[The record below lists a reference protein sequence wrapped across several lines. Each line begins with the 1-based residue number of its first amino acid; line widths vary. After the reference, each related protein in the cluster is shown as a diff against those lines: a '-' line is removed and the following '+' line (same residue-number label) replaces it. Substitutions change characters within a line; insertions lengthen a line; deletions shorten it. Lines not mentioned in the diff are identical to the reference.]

1 MKPIRQTIHFDKQLI
16 DKDAQK
22 VVKTLNK
29 AGHETYLVGGCIR
42 DLLLGHKPKDFDIA
56 TSATPEQVHQIFKRS
71 RLIGRRFRLV
81 HIMFSSRKY
90 IEVATFRS
98 GKVKTA
104 SNGVIVRDNLYGTLK
119 EDAFRRDFSVNGLY
133 YDLQKSQ
140 VIDYVDGLDAL
151 NNSEIRMIG
160 KPIERF
166 EEDPVRMIRAIRFS
180 VKLGAKLDPKISKS
194 ISNHAHLLSNI
205 PAARLYDE
213 TIKLF
218 HNDKS
223 FEVFEQLLKF
233 RLLKYLF
240 GQTKET
246 SFINK
251 TLMNTSKRIK
261 NGKPVTPAFLFAV
274 FLWSA
279 QNKRF
284 NELNKKKKSRILLMM
299 QASED
304 VISKQ
309 TKQVLMPR
317 WLSNRVKDIWL
328 MQYQLESCSQKKAK
342 ELIAHPRFRMAYD
355 FLVLRSESINPELA
369 ERAQYWTMLQQ

>member
-1 MKPIRQTIHFDKQLI
+1 MNPIRQTIHFDKTLI
-16 DKDAQK
+16 DKDAKK

-29 AGHETYLVGGCIR
+29 AGHEAYLVGGCIR

-56 TSATPEQVHQIFKRS
+56 TSATPEQVHKTFKRS

-104 SNGVIVRDNLYGTLK
+104 SDGSIVRDNLYGTLK

-133 YDLQKSQ
+133 YDIQKSQ
-140 VIDYVDGLDAL
+140 VIDYVDGLEAL

-160 KPIERF
+160 KPVERF
-166 EEDPVRMIRAIRFS
+166 KEDPVRMIRAIRFK
-180 VKLGAKLDPKISKS
+180 VKLGATIDSKISKS
-194 ISNHAHLLSNI
+194 ITSQAHLLANI

-213 TIKLF
+213 CIKLF
-218 HNDKS
+218 HN
-223 FEVFEQLLKF
+223 ENACEIFEQLLKF
-233 RLLKYLF
+233 GLLNYLF
-240 GQTKET
+240 PQTEKT
-246 SFINK
+246 LFINK
-251 TLMNTSKRIK
+251 TLLNTSKRIK

-274 FLWSA
+274 FLWGA

-284 NELNKKKKSRILLMM
+284 NELNKKKNSRIITMT
-299 QASED
+299 QASEE

-317 WLSNRVKDIWL
+317 WLSSRVKDIWL
-328 MQYQLESCSQKKAK
+328 MQYHLENCGLKKAK
-342 ELIAHPRFRMAYD
+342 ELIKHPRFRMAYD
-355 FLVLRSESINPELA
+355 FLVLRSESINPELSD
-369 ERAQYWTMLQQ
+369 RARYWTKLQQ

>member
-1 MKPIRQTIHFDKQLI
+1 MNPIRQTIHFDKTLI
-16 DKDAQK
+16 DKDAKK

-29 AGHETYLVGGCIR
+29 AGHEAYLVGGCIR

-56 TSATPEQVHQIFKRS
+56 TSATPEQVHKTFKRS

-104 SNGVIVRDNLYGTLK
+104 SDGSIVRDNLYGTLK

-133 YDLQKSQ
+133 YDIQKSQ
-140 VIDYVDGLDAL
+140 VIDYVDGLEAL

-160 KPIERF
+160 KPVERF
-166 EEDPVRMIRAIRFS
+166 KEDPVRMIRAIRFK
-180 VKLGAKLDPKISKS
+180 VKLGATIDSKISKS
-194 ISNHAHLLSNI
+194 ITSQAHLLANI

-213 TIKLF
+213 CIKLF
-218 HNDKS
+218 HN
-223 FEVFEQLLKF
+223 ENACEIFEQLLKF
-233 RLLKYLF
+233 GLLNYLF
-240 GQTKET
+240 PQTEKT
-246 SFINK
+246 LFINK
-251 TLMNTSKRIK
+251 TLLNTSKRIK

-274 FLWSA
+274 FLWGA

-284 NELNKKKKSRILLMM
+284 NELNKKKNSRIITMT
-299 QASED
+299 QASEE

-317 WLSNRVKDIWL
+317 WLSSRVKDIWL
-328 MQYQLESCSQKKAK
+328 MQYHLENCGLKKAK
-342 ELIAHPRFRMAYD
+342 ELIKHPRFRMAYD
-355 FLVLRSESINPELA
+355 FLVLRSESINPELSD
-369 ERAQYWTMLQQ
+369 RAQHWTQLQQ

>member
-1 MKPIRQTIHFDKQLI
+1 MNPIRQTIHFDKTLI
-16 DKDAQK
+16 DKDAKK

-56 TSATPEQVHQIFKRS
+56 TSATPEQVHKTFKRS

-104 SNGVIVRDNLYGTLK
+104 SDGAIVRDNLYGTLK

-133 YDLQKSQ
+133 YDIQKSQ
-140 VIDYVDGLDAL
+140 VIDYVDGLEAL

-160 KPIERF
+160 KPVERF
-166 EEDPVRMIRAIRFS
+166 KEDPVRMIRAIRFK
-180 VKLGAKLDPKISKS
+180 VKLGATIDSKISKS
-194 ISNHAHLLSNI
+194 ITNQAHLLANI

-213 TIKLF
+213 CIKLF
-218 HNDKS
+218 HN
-223 FEVFEQLLKF
+223 ENACEIFEQLLKF
-233 RLLKYLF
+233 GLLNYLF
-240 GQTKET
+240 PQTEKT
-246 SFINK
+246 LFINK
-251 TLMNTSKRIK
+251 TLLNTSKRIK

-274 FLWSA
+274 FLWDA

-284 NELNKKKKSRILLMM
+284 NELNKKKNSRIFTMT
-299 QASED
+299 QASEE

-317 WLSNRVKDIWL
+317 WLSSRVKDIWL
-328 MQYQLESCSQKKAK
+328 MQYHLENCGLKKAK
-342 ELIAHPRFRMAYD
+342 ELIKHPRFRMAYD
-355 FLVLRSESINPELA
+355 FLVLRSESINPELSD
-369 ERAQYWTMLQQ
+369 RAQYWTQLQQ

>member
-1 MKPIRQTIHFDKQLI
+1 MKPIRQTIHFDKKLI

-104 SNGVIVRDNLYGTLK
+104 SNGIIVRDNLYGTLK

>member
-1 MKPIRQTIHFDKQLI
+1 MNPIRQTIHFDKKLI

-29 AGHETYLVGGCIR
+29 TGYEAYLVGGCIR

-56 TSATPEQVHQIFKRS
+56 TSATPEQVHKTFKRS

-104 SNGVIVRDNLYGTLK
+104 SDGSIVRDNLYGTLK

-133 YDLQKSQ
+133 YDIQKSQ
-140 VIDYVDGLDAL
+140 VIDYVDGLEAL

-160 KPIERF
+160 KPLERF
-166 EEDPVRMIRAIRFS
+166 KEDPVRMMRAIRFK
-180 VKLGAKLDPKISKS
+180 VKLGATIDSKISKS
-194 ISNHAHLLSNI
+194 ITNQAHLLANI

-213 TIKLF
+213 CIKLF
-218 HNDKS
+218 HN
-223 FEVFEQLLKF
+223 ENACEIFEQLLKF
-233 RLLKYLF
+233 GLFNYLF
-240 GQTKET
+240 PQTE
-246 SFINK
+246 K
-251 TLMNTSKRIK
+251 TLFISKTLLNTSKRIK

-274 FLWSA
+274 FLWDA

-284 NELNKKKKSRILLMM
+284 NELNKKKNSRIFTMT
-299 QASED
+299 QASEE

-317 WLSNRVKDIWL
+317 WLSSRVKDIWL
-328 MQYQLESCSQKKAK
+328 MQYHLENCGLKKAK
-342 ELIAHPRFRMAYD
+342 ELIKHPRFRMAYD
-355 FLVLRSESINPELA
+355 FLVLRSESINPELSD
-369 ERAQYWTMLQQ
+369 RAQYWTQLQQ

>member
-1 MKPIRQTIHFDKQLI
+1 MKPKRQTIHFDKKLI

-29 AGHETYLVGGCIR
+29 AGYEAYLVGGCIR
-42 DLLLGHKPKDFDIA
+42 DLLMGHKPKDFDIA
-56 TSATPEQVHQIFKRS
+56 TSASPEQVHKTFKRS

-104 SNGVIVRDNLYGTLK
+104 SDGSIVRDNLYGTLK

-133 YDLQKSQ
+133 YDIQKSQ
-140 VIDYVDGLDAL
+140 VIDYVDGLEAL

-160 KPIERF
+160 KPVERF
-166 EEDPVRMIRAIRFS
+166 KEDPVRMIRAIRFK
-180 VKLGAKLDPKISKS
+180 VKLGATIDSKISKS
-194 ISNHAHLLSNI
+194 ITSQAHLLANI

-213 TIKLF
+213 CIKLF
-218 HNDKS
+218 HN
-223 FEVFEQLLKF
+223 ENACEIFEQLLKF
-233 RLLKYLF
+233 GLLNYLF
-240 GQTKET
+240 PQTEKT
-246 SFINK
+246 LFINK
-251 TLMNTSKRIK
+251 TLLNTSKRIK

-274 FLWSA
+274 FLWGA

-284 NELNKKKKSRILLMM
+284 NELNKKKNSRIITMT
-299 QASED
+299 QASEE

-317 WLSNRVKDIWL
+317 WLSSRVKDIWL
-328 MQYQLESCSQKKAK
+328 MQYHLEKCGLKKAK
-342 ELIAHPRFRMAYD
+342 ELIKHPRFRMAYD
-355 FLVLRSESINPELA
+355 FLVLRSESINPELSD
-369 ERAQYWTMLQQ
+369 RAQYWTQLQQ

>member
-1 MKPIRQTIHFDKQLI
+1 MKPIRQTIHFDKTLI
-16 DKDAQK
+16 DKDAKK

-56 TSATPEQVHQIFKRS
+56 TSATPEQVHKIFKRS

-104 SNGVIVRDNLYGTLK
+104 SDGSIVRDNLYGTLK

-133 YDLQKSQ
+133 YDIQKSQ
-140 VIDYVDGLDAL
+140 VIDYVDGLEAL

-160 KPIERF
+160 KPVERF
-166 EEDPVRMIRAIRFS
+166 KEDPVRMIRAIRFK
-180 VKLGAKLDPKISKS
+180 VKLGATIDSKISKS
-194 ISNHAHLLSNI
+194 ITNQAHLLANI

-213 TIKLF
+213 CIKLF
-218 HNDKS
+218 HN
-223 FEVFEQLLKF
+223 ENACEIFEQLLKF
-233 RLLKYLF
+233 GLLNYLF
-240 GQTKET
+240 PQTEKT
-246 SFINK
+246 LFINK
-251 TLMNTSKRIK
+251 TLLNTSKRIK

-274 FLWSA
+274 FLWGA

-284 NELNKKKKSRILLMM
+284 NELNKKKNSRIFTMI
-299 QASED
+299 QASEE

-317 WLSNRVKDIWL
+317 WLSSRVKDIWL
-328 MQYQLESCSQKKAK
+328 MQYHLENCGLKKAK
-342 ELIAHPRFRMAYD
+342 ELIKHPRFRMAYD
-355 FLVLRSESINPELA
+355 FLVLRSESINPELSD
-369 ERAQYWTMLQQ
+369 RAQYWTQLQQ

>member
-1 MKPIRQTIHFDKQLI
+1 MKPIRQTIHFDKKLI

-29 AGHETYLVGGCIR
+29 AGYEAYLVGGCIR
-42 DLLLGHKPKDFDIA
+42 DLLMGHKPKDFDIA
-56 TSATPEQVHQIFKRS
+56 TSASPEQVHKTFKRS

-81 HIMFSSRKY
+81 HIMFSARKY

-98 GKVKTA
+98 GKIKTTR
-104 SNGVIVRDNLYGTLK
+104 NGAIVADNLYGTLK

-133 YDLQKSQ
+133 YDIQKSE

-151 NNSEIRMIG
+151 NSSEIRMIG
-160 KPIERF
+160 KPADRF
-166 EEDPVRMIRAIRFS
+166 KEDPVRMIRAIRFS
-180 VKLGAKLDPKISKS
+180 VKLGAKIDPIISKS
-194 ISNHAHLLSNI
+194 ISSQAHLLANI

-213 TIKLF
+213 CIKLF
-218 HNDKS
+218 HNENAY
-223 FEVFEQLLKF
+223 EVFEQLVKYG
-233 RLLKYLF
+233 LLNYLF
-240 GQTKET
+240 PQTEET
-246 SFINK
+246 LFINK
-251 TLMNTSKRIK
+251 TLINTSNRIK

-284 NELNKKKKSRILLMM
+284 KELNKKKKSRILSMT

-317 WLSNRVKDIWL
+317 WLSARVKDVWL
-328 MQYQLESCSQKKAK
+328 MQHQLENCKQIKAK
-342 ELIAHPRFRMAYD
+342 ELIRHPRFRMAYD
-355 FLVLRSESINPELA
+355 FLVLRSESINPELSD
-369 ERAQYWTMLQQ
+369 RAKYWTKLQQ

>member
-1 MKPIRQTIHFDKQLI
+1 MNPIRQTVHFDKTLI
-16 DKDAQK
+16 DKDAKK

-29 AGHETYLVGGCIR
+29 AGHEAYLVGGCIR

-56 TSATPEQVHQIFKRS
+56 TSATPEQVHKTFKRS

-104 SNGVIVRDNLYGTLK
+104 SDGSIVRDNLYGTLK

-133 YDLQKSQ
+133 YDIQKSQ
-140 VIDYVDGLDAL
+140 VIDYVDGLEAL
-151 NNSEIRMIG
+151 INSEIRMIG
-160 KPIERF
+160 KPVERF
-166 EEDPVRMIRAIRFS
+166 KEDPVRMIRAIRFK
-180 VKLGAKLDPKISKS
+180 VKLGATIDSQISKS
-194 ISNHAHLLSNI
+194 ITNQAHLLANI

-213 TIKLF
+213 CIKLF
-218 HNDKS
+218 HN
-223 FEVFEQLLKF
+223 ENACEIFEQLLKF
-233 RLLKYLF
+233 GLLNYLF
-240 GQTKET
+240 PQTEKT
-246 SFINK
+246 LFINK
-251 TLMNTSKRIK
+251 TLLNTSKRIK

-274 FLWSA
+274 FLWGA

-284 NELNKKKKSRILLMM
+284 NELNKKKNSRIITMT
-299 QASED
+299 QASEE

-317 WLSNRVKDIWL
+317 WLSSRVKDIWL
-328 MQYQLESCSQKKAK
+328 MQYHLENCGLKKAK
-342 ELIAHPRFRMAYD
+342 ELIKHPRFRMAYD
-355 FLVLRSESINPELA
+355 FLVLRSESINPELSD
-369 ERAQYWTMLQQ
+369 RARYWTKLQQ

>member
-1 MKPIRQTIHFDKQLI
+1 MNPIRQTIHFDKTLI
-16 DKDAQK
+16 DKDAKK

-29 AGHETYLVGGCIR
+29 AGHEAYLVGGCIR

-56 TSATPEQVHQIFKRS
+56 TSATPEQVHKTFKRS

-104 SNGVIVRDNLYGTLK
+104 SDGSIVRDNLYGTLK

-133 YDLQKSQ
+133 YDIQKSQ
-140 VIDYVDGLDAL
+140 VIDYVDGLEAL
-151 NNSEIRMIG
+151 NSSEIRMIG
-160 KPIERF
+160 KPAERF
-166 EEDPVRMIRAIRFS
+166 QEDPVRMIRAIRFK
-180 VKLGAKLDPKISKS
+180 VKLGATIDPKISKS
-194 ISNHAHLLSNI
+194 ISNQAHLLANI

-213 TIKLF
+213 CIKLF
-218 HNDKS
+218 HNENAY
-223 FEVFEQLLKF
+223 EVFEQLLKYG
-233 RLLKYLF
+233 LLNYLF
-240 GQTKET
+240 PQTEET

-251 TLMNTSKRIK
+251 TLLNTSKRIK

-274 FLWSA
+274 FLWDA
-279 QNKRF
+279 QNNRF
-284 NELNKKKKSRILLMM
+284 NELNKKKQSRFLIMT

-317 WLSNRVKDIWL
+317 WLSSRVKDIWL
-328 MQYQLESCSQKKAK
+328 MQYHLENCGLKKAK
-342 ELIAHPRFRMAYD
+342 ELIKHPRFRMAYD
-355 FLVLRSESINPELA
+355 FLVLRSESINPELSD
-369 ERAQYWTMLQQ
+369 RAKYWTQLQQ

>member
-1 MKPIRQTIHFDKQLI
+1 MNPIRQTIHFDKTLI
-16 DKDAQK
+16 DKDAKK

-56 TSATPEQVHQIFKRS
+56 TSATPEQVQKTFKRS

-104 SNGVIVRDNLYGTLK
+104 SDGAIVRDNLYGTLK

-133 YDLQKSQ
+133 YDIQKSQ
-140 VIDYVDGLDAL
+140 VIDYVDGLEAL

-160 KPIERF
+160 KPVERF
-166 EEDPVRMIRAIRFS
+166 KEDPVRMIRAIRFK
-180 VKLGAKLDPKISKS
+180 VKLGATIDSKISKS
-194 ISNHAHLLSNI
+194 ITNQAHLLANI

-213 TIKLF
+213 CIKLF
-218 HNDKS
+218 HN
-223 FEVFEQLLKF
+223 ENACEIFEQLLKF
-233 RLLKYLF
+233 GLLNYLF
-240 GQTKET
+240 PQTEKT
-246 SFINK
+246 LFINK
-251 TLMNTSKRIK
+251 TLLNTSKRIK

-274 FLWSA
+274 FLWDA

-284 NELNKKKKSRILLMM
+284 NELNKKKNSRIFTMT
-299 QASED
+299 QASEE

-317 WLSNRVKDIWL
+317 WLSSRVKDIWL
-328 MQYQLESCSQKKAK
+328 MQYHLENCGLKKAK
-342 ELIAHPRFRMAYD
+342 ELIKHPRFRMAYD
-355 FLVLRSESINPELA
+355 FLVLRSESINPELSD
-369 ERAQYWTMLQQ
+369 RAQYWTQLQQ

>member
-1 MKPIRQTIHFDKQLI
+1 MKPIRQTIHFDKTLI
-16 DKDAQK
+16 DKDAKK

-56 TSATPEQVHQIFKRS
+56 TSATPEQVHKTFKRS

-104 SNGVIVRDNLYGTLK
+104 SDGSIVRDNLYGTLK

-133 YDLQKSQ
+133 YDIQKSQ
-140 VIDYVDGLDAL
+140 VIDYVDGLEAL

-160 KPIERF
+160 KPVERF
-166 EEDPVRMIRAIRFS
+166 KEDPVRMIRAIRFK
-180 VKLGAKLDPKISKS
+180 VKLGATIDSKISKS
-194 ISNHAHLLSNI
+194 ITNQAHLLANI

-213 TIKLF
+213 CIKLF
-218 HNDKS
+218 HN
-223 FEVFEQLLKF
+223 ENACEIFEQLLKF
-233 RLLKYLF
+233 GLLNYLF
-240 GQTKET
+240 PQTEKT
-246 SFINK
+246 LFINK
-251 TLMNTSKRIK
+251 TLLNTSKRIK

-274 FLWSA
+274 FLWDA

-284 NELNKKKKSRILLMM
+284 NELNKKKNSRIFTMT
-299 QASED
+299 QASEE

-317 WLSNRVKDIWL
+317 WLSSRVKDIWL
-328 MQYQLESCSQKKAK
+328 MQYHLENCGLKKAK
-342 ELIAHPRFRMAYD
+342 ELIKHPRFRMAYD
-355 FLVLRSESINPELA
+355 FLVLRSESINPELSD
-369 ERAQYWTMLQQ
+369 RAQHWTQLQQ